1 MAKTKITRISAKDPN
16 KPQTDKTEKKA
27 KKSKATP
34 VKTEVAET
42 KKEAPAKKAEKKAEV
57 KTEKVKSKKDKK
69 PFVLFRPFIALGHY
83 LRDSWREI
91 RQVRWPNRKTTWKMV
106 LAVFVY
112 TAIFVVIIM
121 LLDAL
126 LTLLFNFILK

>member
-1 MAKTKITRISAKDPN
+1 MAKTKITRISAKDPS
-16 KPQTDKTEKKA
+16 KPQADKTEKKA
-27 KKSKATP
+27 KKSKETP
-34 VKTEVAET
+34 VKAET
-42 KKEAPAKKAEKKAEV
+42 KVEAKKTEVKAEKAK
-57 KTEKVKSKKDKK
+57 KTKK
-69 PFVLFRPFIALGHY
+69 PFILFRPFIALGHY

>member
-16 KPQTDKTEKKA
+16 KPQVDKAEKKA
-27 KKSKATP
+27 KKSKPTP
-34 VKTEVAET
+34 AKAET
-42 KKEAPAKKAEKKAEV
+42 KVKAKKSEVKAEKV
-57 KTEKVKSKKDKK
+57 KTKKSKK

-112 TAIFVVIIM
+112 TALFVVIIM
-121 LLDAL
+121 VLDAL

>member
-16 KPQTDKTEKKA
+16 KSSTEKVEKKA
-27 KKSKATP
+27 KKSKASP
-34 VKTEVAET
+34 EKSEV
-42 KKEAPAKKAEKKAEV
+42 KKAEV
-57 KTEKVKSKKDKK
+57 VETKKANPARKTEKTKAKKDKK
-69 PFVLFRPFIALGHY
+69 PFVLFRPFVALGHY
-83 LRDSWREI
+83 LRDSWHEI

-106 LAVFVY
+106 LAVFAY